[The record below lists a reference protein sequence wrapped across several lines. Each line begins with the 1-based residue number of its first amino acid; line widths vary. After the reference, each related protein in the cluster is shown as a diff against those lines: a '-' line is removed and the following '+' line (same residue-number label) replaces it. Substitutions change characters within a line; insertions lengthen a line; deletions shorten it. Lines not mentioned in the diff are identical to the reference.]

1 MVNGSS
7 MKYFDAVLPGQ
18 KSEQSKIQCAKNG
31 LEYCS
36 KYPTFIQSYYLTF
49 IRSDIHSLH
58 QTLG

>member
-18 KSEQSKIQCAKNG
+18 KSEQSKIQLAKNG

-36 KYPTFIQSYYLTF
+36 KYP
-49 IRSDIHSLH
+49 
-58 QTLG
+58 